1 MTTNTESNEK
11 SKIYA
16 DEPLKVGDKVGV
28 RYHTDIK
35 PGTVIKATATRATVR
50 LHSFKCVNL
59 PNSGAPDAMKF
70 HVGGFCGHM
79 EGQQRNEVDETSND
93 GEVTITFRKKDKVN
107 CAKNG
112 VWRQAG
118 YTGGLGKLGGVIYR
132 GLISYYDFNF

>member
-35 PGTVIKATATRATVR
+35 PGTVIKATATKATVR

-70 HVGGFCGHM
+70 HVGGFCGHTG
-79 EGQQRNEVDETSND
+79 EPEV
-93 GEVTITFRKKDKVN
+93 GEIVT
-107 CAKNG
+107 
-112 VWRQAG
+112 
-118 YTGGLGKLGGVIYR
+118 
-132 GLISYYDFNF
+132 